1 MFRFPFYNEIR
12 ERVAGRT
19 KPERLR
25 NKKMKI
31 SWFSCLLTIVF
42 LFTAPS
48 NVLSADF
55 RCGTNIIS
63 IGARKSEV
71 LRKCGEPA
79 STEIWE
85 AVRYKGSLG
94 SRPVLPDEDLPRS
107 FLVKE
112 LVTIEE
118 WEYNLGP
125 GQFIR
130 YLRFENGRLIR
141 ITTGDYGY

>member
-1 MFRFPFYNEIR
+1 M
-12 ERVAGRT
+12 
-19 KPERLR
+19 KRL
-25 NKKMKI
+25 
-31 SWFSCLLTIVF
+31 WFFF
-42 LFTAPS
+42 LSIIFFLCAAPS
-48 NVLSADF
+48 SVLPADF
-55 RCGTNIIS
+55 RCGANIIS
-63 IGARKSEV
+63 VGARKSEV

-79 STEIWE
+79 SMEAWE

-94 SRPVLPDEDLPRS
+94 SRPVLPDEDLSRP

>member
-1 MFRFPFYNEIR
+1 MIF
-12 ERVAGRT
+12 
-19 KPERLR
+19 
-25 NKKMKI
+25 
-31 SWFSCLLTIVF
+31 F
-42 LFTAPS
+42 LFAAPS
-48 NVLSADF
+48 DVLSADF
-55 RCGTNIIS
+55 RCGNNIIS

-79 STEIWE
+79 STETWE

-94 SRPVLPDEDLPRS
+94 SRPVLPDEDLSRP

>member
-1 MFRFPFYNEIR
+1 M
-12 ERVAGRT
+12 
-19 KPERLR
+19 
-25 NKKMKI
+25 KM
-31 SWFSCLLTIVF
+31 SWLLFSLILF
-42 LFTAPS
+42 LCMPAIEARPD
-48 NVLSADF
+48 DF
-55 RCGTNIIS
+55 RCGSYIIS
-63 IGARKSEV
+63 IGSRKSEV

-79 STEIWE
+79 NKEVWE
-85 AVRYKGSLG
+85 DVRYKSSVGL
-94 SRPVLPDEDLPRS
+94 RPVLPDEDLARP

-118 WEYNLGP
+118 WEYNLGS

>member
-1 MFRFPFYNEIR
+1 LPGNRSSNVR
-12 ERVAGRT
+12 EGR
-19 KPERLR
+19 R
-25 NKKMKI
+25 KMKKAWI
-31 SWFSCLLTIVF
+31 SSLLMIF
-42 LFTAPS
+42 LLFVAASHGLP
-48 NVLSADF
+48 ADF
-55 RCGTNIIS
+55 RCGVNIIS
-63 IGARKSEV
+63 IGTRKAEV

-79 STEIWE
+79 SAETWE
-85 AVRYKGSLG
+85 AVRYKGSFG
-94 SRPVLPDEDLPRS
+94 SRPVLPDEDLSRP

>member
-1 MFRFPFYNEIR
+1 M
-12 ERVAGRT
+12 T
-19 KPERLR
+19 
-25 NKKMKI
+25 I
-31 SWFSCLLTIVF
+31 SWFSYLLVIFF

-48 NVLSADF
+48 NGRTADF
-55 RCGTNIIS
+55 RCGTSIIS
-63 IGARKSEV
+63 VGARKSEV

-79 STEIWE
+79 NTEIWE
-85 AVRYKGSLG
+85 AVRYKGTLG

>member
-1 MFRFPFYNEIR
+1 MESTDERKGMPAR
-12 ERVAGRT
+12 EG
-19 KPERLR
+19 
-25 NKKMKI
+25 KMKKQWI
-31 SWFSCLLTIVF
+31 FYAVIF
-42 LFTAPS
+42 LFPIFAVS
-48 NVLSADF
+48 NALPGDF
-55 RCGTNIIS
+55 RCGANIIS

-79 STEIWE
+79 NTEIWE
-85 AVRYKGSLG
+85 AVRYKSSAG
-94 SRPVLPDEDLPRS
+94 SRPVLPDEDLSRP
-107 FLVKE
+107 FLIKE

-141 ITTGDYGY
+141 ISTGDYGY

>member
-1 MFRFPFYNEIR
+1 
-12 ERVAGRT
+12 
-19 KPERLR
+19 
-25 NKKMKI
+25 MKI
-31 SWFSCLLTIVF
+31 SWVSCLLMIFF
-42 LFTAPS
+42 LFATPL
-48 NVLSADF
+48 NVVPADF
-55 RCGTNIIS
+55 RCGPNIIS

-71 LRKCGEPA
+71 LRKCGDPA
-79 STEIWE
+79 SKEIWE

-94 SRPVLPDEDLPRS
+94 SHPVLPDEDLSRP

>member
-1 MFRFPFYNEIR
+1 
-12 ERVAGRT
+12 
-19 KPERLR
+19 
-25 NKKMKI
+25 MKI
-31 SWFSCLLTIVF
+31 SWISSLLMISI
-42 LFTAPS
+42 LFITVTNALP
-48 NVLSADF
+48 NDF
-55 RCGTNIIS
+55 RCGANIIS

-79 STEIWE
+79 NTEVWE
-85 AVRYKGSLG
+85 ALRYKSSVG
-94 SRPVLPDEDLPRS
+94 SRPILPDEDLARP
-107 FLVKE
+107 FVVKE

>member
-1 MFRFPFYNEIR
+1 LPGEQNLNGI
-12 ERVAGRT
+12 G
-19 KPERLR
+19 
-25 NKKMKI
+25 KKMKT
-31 SWFSCLLTIVF
+31 SWFFCLLIIFF
-42 LFTAPS
+42 LWAAPS
-48 NVLSADF
+48 QVLPADF
-55 RCGTNIIS
+55 RCGSSIID

-71 LRKCGEPA
+71 QRKCGEPA
-79 STEIWE
+79 SVETWE

-94 SRPVLPDEDLPRS
+94 SRPVLPDEDLSRP